1 MQNFLGWETS
11 VFLGANPTNFN
22 AAKAGMTALGTD
34 GKSRK
39 QGSCSGG
46 ITHVSN
52 VAKTTATYLW
62 TSPAKG
68 SGLVTAWAILVT
80 GVSRGGQEDCC

>member
-1 MQNFLGWETS
+1 M
-11 VFLGANPTNFN
+11 FLGANPNDFN
-22 AAKAGMTALGTD
+22 AVKAGMTTLGTD

-39 QGSCSGG
+39 QGYCLGG
-46 ITHVSN
+46 LTHVSN

-80 GVSRGGQEDCC
+80 GVSRGERALGGLLV